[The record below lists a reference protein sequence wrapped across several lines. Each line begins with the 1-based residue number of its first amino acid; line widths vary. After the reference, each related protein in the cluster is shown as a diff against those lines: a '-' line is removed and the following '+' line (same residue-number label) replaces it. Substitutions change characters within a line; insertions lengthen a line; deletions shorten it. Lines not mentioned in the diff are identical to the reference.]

1 MSVEAERSADRRAE
15 RRARAWPVAAALA
28 VGAMISAG
36 GRALWR
42 LVLRVT
48 DNLRWRRARAV
59 WRIGGSVLARFNR
72 DDGAAMAG
80 YIAYAGF
87 LALFP
92 FAIFA
97 TALAGTIV
105 GPQDTQ
111 DVTDALLGLAPAHV
125 AQTVAPVLSG
135 VTDPRAGVLTLSA
148 AGALWAAS
156 NAVEALRVAFDRAY
170 GVKSPRGFLARRGI
184 GLGFVVLATGTFALL
199 GFLII
204 LAPLAI
210 DLANRYLGVTIPAG
224 VGLLRYAVAGA
235 ALVLFLFELNLLL
248 PSRRPPRRRLWPG
261 IYVSATLAIAGAYA
275 FSVYLSYAPSYTVTY
290 GALAGVIVTLLFF
303 YLIGA
308 AIILGA
314 HVNATLMAF
323 RRPTARDSAD

>member
-1 MSVEAERSADRRAE
+1 VSGEGAGRTAGLPEAGDR
-15 RRARAWPVAAALA
+15 AAATGALA
-28 VGAMISAG
+28 SVSRGAARMAG
-36 GRALWR
+36 ALWR
-42 LVLRVT
+42 FILRVW
-48 DNLRWRRARAV
+48 DNLRWRRAKAV
-59 WRIGGSVLARFNR
+59 WRLANSVLARFNR
-72 DDGAAMAG
+72 DDGSAMAG

-105 GPQDTQ
+105 GPRDTQ
-111 DVTDALLGLAPAHV
+111 DVTEALLDLAPAHV

-156 NAVEALRVAFDRAY
+156 NAVEAIRVAFDRAY
-170 GVKSPRGFLARRGI
+170 GVKTPRGFVARRGI

-210 DLANRYLGVTIPAG
+210 DLASRYLGADLPVG
-224 VGLLRYAVAGA
+224 VGLLRYGIAGG
-235 ALVLFLFELNLLL
+235 ALLLFLFELNLLL
-248 PSRRPPRRRLWPG
+248 PSKRPPRRRLWPG
-261 IYVSATLAIAGAYA
+261 IYVSAALAIAGAYA

-303 YLIGA
+303 YLTGA

-323 RRPTARDSAD
+323 RRPTARDRAD